1 MALGVSCVLG
11 LGSAPERVQV
21 TLELKARQKAAFVGR
36 LQSATPT
43 RRIRMQKGEGCDRR
57 GPPRRV
63 DHFSFTAAC
72 VRFYLG
78 LGKARGRSVFWSS
91 LLLTYPLLPKSQH
104 QDRTHARTDTQR
116 QTHQAQDTADTQ
128 TADTHT

>member
-78 LGKARGRSVFWSS
+78 LGKARGRKRVLELPLTYLPPT
-91 LLLTYPLLPKSQH
+91 LLLIVINDYYK
-104 QDRTHARTDTQR
+104 
-116 QTHQAQDTADTQ
+116 
-128 TADTHT
+128 

>member
-43 RRIRMQKGEGCDRR
+43 RRIRMQKGEGRDRR

-63 DHFSFTAAC
+63 DHLYFGFF
-72 VRFYLG
+72 RFLFRLIPTCFIGVLY
-78 LGKARGRSVFWSS
+78 
-91 LLLTYPLLPKSQH
+91 
-104 QDRTHARTDTQR
+104 
-116 QTHQAQDTADTQ
+116 
-128 TADTHT
+128 

>member
-43 RRIRMQKGEGCDRR
+43 RRIRMQKGEGRDRR

-63 DHFSFTAAC
+63 DHISRASLQPGS
-72 VRFYLG
+72 YH
-78 LGKARGRSVFWSS
+78 RGSEGA
-91 LLLTYPLLPKSQH
+91 LPKNQLNP
-104 QDRTHARTDTQR
+104 T
-116 QTHQAQDTADTQ
+116 
-128 TADTHT
+128 

>member
-43 RRIRMQKGEGCDRR
+43 RRIRMQKGEGRDRR
-57 GPPRRV
+57 GPRRRV
-63 DHFSFTAAC
+63 DHHI
-72 VRFYLG
+72 
-78 LGKARGRSVFWSS
+78 SVVLSCS
-91 LLLTYPLLPKSQH
+91 LLPTGTKK
-104 QDRTHARTDTQR
+104 THHPTCTEGRGYVTSTW
-116 QTHQAQDTADTQ
+116 
-128 TADTHT
+128 